1 MSDLGE
7 AGLTARVD
15 AARAKRDDAAAALA
29 AAEKAV
35 EAATRE
41 LAGAEAGDGR
51 DESNRSMQERLADA
65 VNAQTAAEAESKV
78 GLSTT
83 HPPGCRCHLC

>member
-1 MSDLGE
+1 MTDLGE
-7 AGLTARVD
+7 AGLTARVE
-15 AARAKRDDAAAALA
+15 AARTKRDEAAAALA
-29 AAEKAV
+29 AAEKGV

-78 GLSTT
+78 G
-83 HPPGCRCHLC
+83 GVARCSVVLG